1 MLAGEISETPFD
13 IPGALERYQAAM
25 EPLIHQS
32 QKLPPGAPQ
41 AANPQTQIGICI
53 LHGCLAIASSSW
65 ITRLVS
71 FLTRST
77 SVKQRAPV
85 YPKFKNIVLLLIPFQ
100 SIIMAIARKSSYLL
114 CKIIR

>member
-1 MLAGEISETPFD
+1 MGAYVLAGEISETPFD
-13 IPGALERYQAAM
+13 IPWALERYQAAM

-41 AANPQTQIGICI
+41 AANPQTQIGISI
-53 LHGCLAIASSSW
+53 LHGCLAVASSSW
-65 ITRLVS
+65 ITRLAS

-85 YPKFKNIVLLLIPFQ
+85 YPKL
-100 SIIMAIARKSSYLL
+100 RK
-114 CKIIR
+114 